1 MGGIV
6 AIAISGFALPP
17 AFAQAAPASALDA
30 IDQEAVPFLMD
41 FAAPSAGQVSGEAA
55 ALQRPVGDERNR
67 MQLSFVDPHPK
78 SLPLGERNF
87 ERDILPS
94 IAPWQETVLGQAGPD
109 VLETTPE
116 GEDTAP
122 LRINVTGEILDQPVF
137 TPFRQEGTLRESSQP
152 VYIINRQQMEAQGVR
167 TVNEALRYLP
177 GVISDG
183 TTGGQLG
190 ALSGQFLRGGVSS
203 QTLILLDGRPLNEV
217 GAGGN
222 FDLSTLTVDAV
233 EQIEVL
239 PGGGSV
245 LYGSNAIGGVINI
258 ITRSALE
265 TDGLQISA
273 DAAVGSFGFN
283 NQVIQLRGTEG
294 NGSWVLGYNRTS
306 ADNDFPFSLTSTE
319 FDSIRRNADVL
330 YNNVN
335 LKLVGDIDDRNQ
347 LRFGLLYLSR
357 DLGVPGGVPVPDS
370 VSGGFNALT
379 EDDRQYSESWLMD
392 VTYESALGLGDDST
406 LTARFYA
413 DLTDVNFTDPV
424 ADNPFETPTQQST
437 DQTSLGGQLQH
448 AWQFASNQNMTYGID
463 YRNVQADNII
473 LDLLTDQRTVN
484 YSDTINQLG
493 LFARYQA
500 DFTSRF
506 SANLGVRQD
515 FNDLADGSFTSFSVG
530 TRVEVTDTTNFR
542 ANFAR
547 NFRVPTL
554 GDLYFA
560 PFNNPDLGPES
571 GLSFDVGIDQQ
582 LGDRG
587 LFRFTFYR
595 NDIQDAISFDLASF
609 TPQNIGRVEAI
620 GIETEVNYQLFDD
633 WFIFANYT
641 WNDPKIRSGPDPD
654 NEGNLLPFTHADTW
668 NVGLSYE
675 NPQGWYG
682 ALFLNSVSNFFV
694 DRANEESLTGRTTL
708 DFKLRVPITSA
719 LALNASVNNIFDTQY
734 EEFPG
739 FPGVGRNFQVGV
751 RSTF

>member
-1 MGGIV
+1 MTVMLSSLIAFTRACQQSPGVTRGIV
-6 AIAISGFALPP
+6 TLSTLGIFLP
-17 AFAQAAPASALDA
+17 AGLASA
-30 IDQEAVPFLMD
+30 QQPEP
-41 FAAPSAGQVSGEAA
+41 
-55 ALQRPVGDERNR
+55 ALE
-67 MQLSFVDPHPK
+67 
-78 SLPLGERNF
+78 
-87 ERDILPS
+87 
-94 IAPWQETVLGQAGPD
+94 
-109 VLETTPE
+109 PE
-116 GEDTAP
+116 P
-122 LRINVTGEILDQPVF
+122 IRINVTGEILDQPVF

-152 VYIINRQQMEAQGVR
+152 VYIINRQQIEAQGAR
-167 TVNEALRYLP
+167 TVDEALRYLP
-177 GVISDG
+177 GVLSDG

-190 ALSGQFLRGGVSS
+190 ALSGQFIRGGATS
-203 QTLILLDGRPLNEV
+203 QTLILLDGRPINEV

-222 FDLSTLTVDAV
+222 FDLSTITTDTV

-258 ITRSALE
+258 ITRSPL
-265 TDGLQISA
+265 TQDGVEMAA

-283 NQVIQLRGTEG
+283 DQVIQLRGTEG
-294 NGSWVLGYNRTS
+294 NGSWVIGYNRTD
-306 ADNDFPFSLTSTE
+306 ADNNFPFSLTSTDFE
-319 FDSIRRNADVL
+319 GTRRNADVL

-335 LKLVGDIDDRNQ
+335 VKLVGDIDERNQ
-347 LRFGLLYLSR
+347 LRFGFLYLSK
-357 DLGVPGGVPVPDS
+357 DLGVPGGVPIPGS
-370 VSGGFNALT
+370 ISGGFNTLT
-379 EDDRQYSESWLMD
+379 EDDRQYSQSWLMD
-392 VTYESALGLGDDST
+392 MTYEAALGQGNDST

-413 DLTDVNFTDPV
+413 DLTDVTFTDAV
-424 ADNPFETPTQQST
+424 ADSLFDAPNQRTT

-448 AWQFASNQNMTYGID
+448 AWQFASNHNLTYGVD
-463 YRNVQADNII
+463 YRNVQADNTT
-473 LDLLTDQRTVN
+473 LDLVTNQRTLN

-500 DFTSRF
+500 DFTPRF
-506 SANLGVRQD
+506 SANFGVRQD
-515 FNDLADGSFTSFSVG
+515 FNDLADGSFTSFNVG
-530 TRVEVTDTTNFR
+530 TRVKLTDTTNFR

-554 GDLYFA
+554 ADLYFE

-582 LGDRG
+582 LGHRG

-595 NDIQDAISFDLASF
+595 NDIQDAIGFDLATF
-609 TPQNIGRVEAI
+609 TPQNIGRVESI
-620 GIETEVNYQLFDD
+620 GVETEVNYQLFDD

-641 WNDPKIRSGPDPD
+641 WNDPKIRSGPNPD
-654 NEGNLLPFTHADTW
+654 SEGNLLPFTHADTW

-694 DRANEESLTGRTTL
+694 DRGNQESLAGRTTL
-708 DFKLRVPITSA
+708 DFKLRVPITNA
-719 LALNASVNNIFDTQY
+719 LALNASVDNIFDTQY

-739 FPGVGRNFQVGV
+739 FPGVGRNFQVGI

>member
-1 MGGIV
+1 
-6 AIAISGFALPP
+6 
-17 AFAQAAPASALDA
+17 
-30 IDQEAVPFLMD
+30 
-41 FAAPSAGQVSGEAA
+41 
-55 ALQRPVGDERNR
+55 
-67 MQLSFVDPHPK
+67 
-78 SLPLGERNF
+78 
-87 ERDILPS
+87 LPS

-306 ADNDFPFSLTSTE
+306 ADNDFPFSLTCTE

-370 VSGGFNALT
+370 VS
-379 EDDRQYSESWLMD
+379 
-392 VTYESALGLGDDST
+392 
-406 LTARFYA
+406 RFWR
-413 DLTDVNFTDPV
+413 
-424 ADNPFETPTQQST
+424 
-437 DQTSLGGQLQH
+437 LQC
-448 AWQFASNQNMTYGID
+448 
-463 YRNVQADNII
+463 
-473 LDLLTDQRTVN
+473 
-484 YSDTINQLG
+484 SD
-493 LFARYQA
+493 
-500 DFTSRF
+500 
-506 SANLGVRQD
+506 
-515 FNDLADGSFTSFSVG
+515 
-530 TRVEVTDTTNFR
+530 
-542 ANFAR
+542 
-547 NFRVPTL
+547 
-554 GDLYFA
+554 
-560 PFNNPDLGPES
+560 
-571 GLSFDVGIDQQ
+571 
-582 LGDRG
+582 
-587 LFRFTFYR
+587 
-595 NDIQDAISFDLASF
+595 
-609 TPQNIGRVEAI
+609 
-620 GIETEVNYQLFDD
+620 
-633 WFIFANYT
+633 
-641 WNDPKIRSGPDPD
+641 
-654 NEGNLLPFTHADTW
+654 
-668 NVGLSYE
+668 
-675 NPQGWYG
+675 
-682 ALFLNSVSNFFV
+682 
-694 DRANEESLTGRTTL
+694 
-708 DFKLRVPITSA
+708 
-719 LALNASVNNIFDTQY
+719 
-734 EEFPG
+734 
-739 FPGVGRNFQVGV
+739 
-751 RSTF
+751 